1 MQYMRAVIVLLFTL
15 FLPASLLADNF
26 ISVFMEKYAQ
36 EDKLLNNVNIGKTML
51 DMMAENTADGELKNV
66 FKELDSICIVSSDD
80 VEDSKYYFEMAND
93 LFVESFTDYE
103 EVVSVNETGSKIS
116 VWMNKQ
122 GEELQ
127 ELILVALDG
136 DGGFSVI
143 SVSGKID
150 FDSLSKLSGSLKS
163 GEQLP

>member
-1 MQYMRAVIVLLFTL
+1 MRAVIVLLFTL

-51 DMMAENTADGELKNV
+51 DMMAENTADEELKNV
-66 FKELDSICIVSSDD
+66 FKELSSIRIVSSDD

-122 GEELQ
+122 REEMQ

>member
-1 MQYMRAVIVLLFTL
+1 MRAVIVLLFTL

-51 DMMAENTADGELKNV
+51 DMMAENTADEELKNV
-66 FKELDSICIVSSDD
+66 FKELSSIRIVSSDD

-122 GEELQ
+122 GEEMQ

>member
-1 MQYMRAVIVLLFTL
+1 MRAVIVLLFTL

-66 FKELDSICIVSSDD
+66 FKELSSIRIVSSDD

>member
-122 GEELQ
+122 GEEMQ

-143 SVSGKID
+143 SVSGNID

>member
-1 MQYMRAVIVLLFTL
+1 MRAVIVLLFTL

-122 GEELQ
+122 GEEMQ

>member
-51 DMMAENTADGELKNV
+51 DMMAENTADEELKNV
-66 FKELDSICIVSSDD
+66 FKELSSIRIVSSDD

-122 GEELQ
+122 REEMQ

>member
-122 GEELQ
+122 REEMQ